1 MRDLICSF
9 LSERIVGLKSVSGK
23 ISSNCDSYIT
33 ARTAD
38 RAKDSV
44 LGRSSAQR
52 GIHGPG
58 ARASPCARYCGRT
71 FGDRHGFA
79 ERPPRFRVVR
89 LALFPAPSRAENTY
103 SLRVLSN
110 SQIKIYTKSQFL
122 TKYDHLQPIQTLL
135 YKKNF

>member
-1 MRDLICSF
+1 MRDLIYSF

-23 ISSNCDSYIT
+23 ISSNYDSYTT
-33 ARTAD
+33 ARSAD
-38 RAKDSV
+38 RAKYSV

-52 GIHGPG
+52 GIHGPEV
-58 ARASPCARYCGRT
+58 RASPCARYCGRT
-71 FGDRHGFA
+71 FGARHGFA

-110 SQIKIYTKSQFL
+110 SQIKMYMS
-122 TKYDHLQPIQTLL
+122 LQYLL
-135 YKKNF
+135 WAELIG